1 MGVYIFLDIDAEAIE
16 PAAWRGFYV
25 QARDFLMQHPDG
37 LVGLRRQTIDCNGQ
51 RVRRWVY
58 STELEQDEA
67 EPSQR
72 HLRVSGDRSS
82 LKTAEAFRLFE
93 DISHYRRSTASAN
106 QPNSDSA
113 SASASASSSSSETAA
128 NFITEAL
135 ADGING
141 NVFSDKTQGYPYH
154 QAILAVGML
163 AEARFPGRALVRGD
177 LSVAQCQAA
186 ASLLEEIIGV
196 SVPLPL
202 MVDGDRLYETLVGE
216 APTVERLQHLVN
228 VSPLEEAG
236 VEILH
241 RRAPRPLQ
249 LEWLASRIAHYE
261 GRVTLG
267 VITALRHWLNVTED
281 LDGLIEALSSGLAG
295 VRLAP
300 ADLASALVSTG
311 VTLEPQRAAGLE
323 GLDRPDAAPDSI
335 YSQFGN
341 AMLDASGMSARNCRY
356 RLGQEPVIA
365 RLTERFPMQQAAIGD
380 TLRQQTETL
389 QAGLEKLG
397 TWAASVREKADRDPE
412 AGDGESFL
420 DEPVDGALSAHQE
433 LLLRELGV
441 KVGAIWDDLR
451 AGLAERIGDGIEQR
465 RLMLMRVLEHRQIAL
480 TERAWG
486 WIDAEQEEPYLTLL
500 IVIAGDEDPSKLFAN
515 MRRGIL
521 EHRSLCSSLLGYIR

>member
-16 PAAWRGFYV
+16 PAAWRGFYA

-58 STELEQDEA
+58 STQLEQDEA

-93 DISHYRRSTASAN
+93 DISHYRRST
-106 QPNSDSA
+106 
-113 SASASASSSSSETAA
+113 ASASSSSSETAA

-295 VRLAP
+295 VCLAP

-323 GLDRPDAAPDSI
+323 GLDRPDAARCLPI
-335 YSQFGN
+335 KRCYCAN
-341 AMLDASGMSARNCRY
+341 
-356 RLGQEPVIA
+356 
-365 RLTERFPMQQAAIGD
+365 
-380 TLRQQTETL
+380 
-389 QAGLEKLG
+389 
-397 TWAASVREKADRDPE
+397 
-412 AGDGESFL
+412 
-420 DEPVDGALSAHQE
+420 
-433 LLLRELGV
+433 
-441 KVGAIWDDLR
+441 
-451 AGLAERIGDGIEQR
+451 
-465 RLMLMRVLEHRQIAL
+465 
-480 TERAWG
+480 WG
-486 WIDAEQEEPYLTLL
+486 
-500 IVIAGDEDPSKLFAN
+500 
-515 MRRGIL
+515 
-521 EHRSLCSSLLGYIR
+521 